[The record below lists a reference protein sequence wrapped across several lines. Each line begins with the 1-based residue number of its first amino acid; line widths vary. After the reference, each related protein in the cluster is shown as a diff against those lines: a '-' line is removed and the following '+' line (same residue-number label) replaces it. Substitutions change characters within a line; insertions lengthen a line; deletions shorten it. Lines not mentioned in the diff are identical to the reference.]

1 MNKRQD
7 EVNAGMRDD
16 MFVIKKILLNEE
28 ETKEK
33 DAFKKQFKSI
43 EYRLK
48 KLETSKLD
56 LSNNFPSFF
65 LMHLETLLG
74 KLA

>member
-7 EVNAGMRDD
+7 EVNAGMRDG

-56 LSNNFPSFF
+56 HSNNLPSFF